1 MPLPS
6 GEVSAH
12 GDAGEGEKSER
23 AQIIYMIHLSFPKY
37 KTMYTSFS
45 QNIKKNFAQPRLYPR
60 ELLCYNE
67 KQRSRVSAAAV
78 QERLRKANRKR
89 HPNARR

>member
-12 GDAGEGEKSER
+12 GDDGEGKNE
-23 AQIIYMIHLSFPKY
+23 QDNLMIHPSFLKY
-37 KTMYTSFS
+37 KTMYTRFS

>member
-1 MPLPS
+1 
-6 GEVSAH
+6 
-12 GDAGEGEKSER
+12 
-23 AQIIYMIHLSFPKY
+23 MIHPSFLKY
-37 KTMYTSFS
+37 KTMYTRFS

-67 KQRSRVSAAAV
+67 KQRPRVSAAAV
-78 QERLRKANRKR
+78 QERLRKANGKR